1 MNTETEN
8 TAATNESEA
17 VYFEYWVCSWVT
29 LVGMGVGVPAV
40 VLFRYLLLDDWP
52 SVWGWALWAVG
63 PAVVVPTGLV
73 VEWRARRKKA
83 AREGVSTS
91 MDESAN

>member
-17 VYFEYWVCSWVT
+17 VYFEYWEFSWVT

-63 PAVVVPTGLV
+63 PAVVLPIWLV
-73 VEWRARRKKA
+73 VEWRARGKRA
-83 AREGVSTS
+83 AQA
-91 MDESAN
+91 DASAPGG

>member
-1 MNTETEN
+1 MNIETKN

-17 VYFEYWVCSWVT
+17 AYFEYWQCSLIT
-29 LVGMGVGVPAV
+29 LVGVGVGVPAH
-40 VLFRYLLLDDWP
+40 VLLSYLLGDDWP

-73 VEWRARRKKA
+73 VEWRARRERA
-83 AREGVSTS
+83 AQADASGPGG
-91 MDESAN
+91 

>member
-17 VYFEYWVCSWVT
+17 VLFEYWEFSWVT
-29 LVGMGVGVPAV
+29 LVGMGVGIPAV

-52 SVWGWALWAVG
+52 SVWGLALWAVA
-63 PAVVVPTGLV
+63 PAVVVPIWLV
-73 VEWRARRKKA
+73 VEWRARRKRA
-83 AREGVSTS
+83 AQV
-91 MDESAN
+91 DASAPGG